1 MTSLPG
7 RAAFRWLEDRAYNVY
22 SQFGEDGILAA
33 IFEKLGTCN
42 KWVLECGASDGVF
55 FSNSRKLIE
64 EGWFGVLVEADP
76 AQFEKLTALYASTL
90 EAERVQ
96 LFQHRV
102 SSSEP
107 GGLDV
112 ILSAANAPRSLDLAI
127 IDVDGQDYW
136 LFNSLL
142 KHRPQVVMVEYD
154 PNAPVDFV
162 PPINGEGQA
171 GKKAIIDLGVGK
183 LYWPVAM
190 TTTNIIFVQ
199 QELAHTLAE
208 PVDEPNQC
216 QSWSYA
222 EPFNPKS
229 KGVRCPN
236 PAVEGGTHCADHV
249 GQTAEIQPRVAAVMS
264 TPRIGFLSTM
274 DCIGLAIHRLGMS
287 WFRGEG
293 AFWSHAL
300 TRGIESA
307 IKSGHNLIVTI
318 DYDSIF
324 EHEPTNN
331 AIAKLICLMMDNPDV
346 DVIVAGQMKR
356 EGGPL
361 LATTRQ
367 EVKLLEPL
375 IPIQQGH
382 FGLTIFRASV
392 FDRLKKPWFYE
403 QPNEH
408 GEWNENRID
417 ADIGFWKNCEEANIN
432 VQMSLDVL
440 IGHLELV
447 VTWPGQDLKPVY
459 QPINNWRDIGKP
471 SEAFDRQRVLA
482 AVRANPALLYSPKLE
497 MGG

>member
-1 MTSLPG
+1 MTNLPG

-42 KWVLECGASDGVF
+42 KWVLECGASDGIF

-208 PVDEPNQC
+208 PVDEPDGDAAQP
-216 QSWSYA
+216 QA
-222 EPFNPKS
+222 PTFE
-229 KGVRCPN
+229 
-236 PAVEGGTHCADHV
+236 
-249 GQTAEIQPRVAAVMS
+249 PRVAAVMS

-324 EHEPTNN
+324 EHDPTNN

-361 LATTRQ
+361 LATTKQ

-403 QPNEH
+403 QPNEN

-417 ADIGFWKNCEEANIN
+417 ADIGFWKRCEEANIN

-459 QPINNWRDIGKP
+459 QPINNWRDVGKP

>member
-162 PPINGEGQA
+162 PSINGEGQA

-208 PVDEPNQC
+208 PVDEPDGDAAQP
-216 QSWSYA
+216 QA
-222 EPFNPKS
+222 PTFE
-229 KGVRCPN
+229 
-236 PAVEGGTHCADHV
+236 
-249 GQTAEIQPRVAAVMS
+249 PRVAAVMS

-361 LATTRQ
+361 LATTKQ

-403 QPNEH
+403 QPNEN

-459 QPINNWRDIGKP
+459 QPINNWRDVGKP